1 VKSVEEERM
10 KTPWLTGVAVVL
22 SALMLIPAASA
33 QQYPNRPI
41 RIVVPYPPGGGT
53 DILTRPIAAFL
64 SERVGQQFLVDNR
77 GGATGMVGTE
87 IVAKAPPDGYTILL
101 SASPELVLNQH
112 VFRKMPY
119 DVQRDLRPVTQVAT
133 TPTIIVAIPSFP
145 GKSIKEVIELG
156 RRHKGQLT
164 YATSGIGSPHHVV
177 GELLRLR
184 GRVDLIHVP
193 YKGGGPQVSD
203 TLGGHVIVSIFTLPV
218 VTPHVLSG
226 RLRGIALCVPKRS
239 PTVPNVPTMEE
250 QGFDGFDISQW
261 FAVSVPRGTPDD
273 VVNRLYGFV
282 NEALKQPDIRK
293 RQLEQGYEPIGNT
306 PEVFTQYLREEIA
319 KYGKLIKDTGIQM
332 N

>member
-1 VKSVEEERM
+1 MRSNLLLR
-10 KTPWLTGVAVVL
+10 TLGALIAVA
-22 SALMLIPAASA
+22 SIATANA
-33 QQYPNRPI
+33 QPYPNRAI

-53 DILTRPIAAFL
+53 DILTRPIAAYL
-64 SERVGQQFLVDNR
+64 AERVGFQFLVDNR

-87 IVAKAPPDGYTILL
+87 IVAKSPPDGYTVLL

-119 DVQRDLRPVTQVAT
+119 DVMRDLRPVTQVAS

-145 GKSIKEVIELG
+145 GKTIKDVIDLG
-156 RRHKGQLT
+156 RRHKGLLT

-184 GRVDLIHVP
+184 GKVDMIHVP

-226 RLRGIALCVPKRS
+226 RLRGIAVAVPKRS
-239 PTVPNVPTMEE
+239 PTVPDVPTMEE
-250 QGFDGFDISQW
+250 QGFPGFDISQW

-273 VVNRLYGFV
+273 VVNRLYAWVG
-282 NEALKQPDIRK
+282 EALKQPDIRK
-293 RQLEQGYEPIGNT
+293 RQIEQGYEPIGNA
-306 PEVFTQYLREEIA
+306 PDAFAQYLKEEIA

>member
-1 VKSVEEERM
+1 MKKSWL
-10 KTPWLTGVAVVL
+10 PWCAMALG
-22 SALMLIPAASA
+22 ALMLTPLVSA
-33 QQYPNRPI
+33 QQYPVRPI

-53 DILTRPIAAFL
+53 DILARPITAFL

-77 GGATGMVGTE
+77 SGATGMVGTE
-87 IVAKAPPDGYTILL
+87 LVAKAAPDGYTVLL
-101 SASPELVLNQH
+101 SASPELVLNQY
-112 VFRKMPY
+112 VFRKMSY

-164 YATSGIGSPHHVV
+164 YGTSGIGSPHHVV

-184 GRVDLIHVP
+184 GKVEMIHVP

-239 PTVPNVPTMEE
+239 PTVPDVPTMEE
-250 QGFDGFDISQW
+250 QGLPGFDISQW

-273 VVNRLYGFV
+273 VVNRLHGFV
-282 NEALKQPDIRK
+282 SDALKQPDIRK
-293 RQLEQGYEPIGNT
+293 RQIEQGYEPIGSS
-306 PEVFTQYLREEIA
+306 PEAFAQYLRDEIA